1 MEDISLITTIV
12 HGIKSSSKSIGA
24 DEISEKAKQLEMA
37 GKSKDTAYVK
47 RQLPVFL
54 DEMKGLLQEIDV
66 LLKELKEE
74 EKQVENQGK
83 EVVAINKEMLLE
95 LQDAFLQ
102 YDIKKIEE
110 ILGEIKNQHY
120 DEETTQM
127 VNSIQENYDNF
138 EYEEPVQIIS
148 NYLKTLEFVQ

>member
-1 MEDISLITTIV
+1 
-12 HGIKSSSKSIGA
+12 
-24 DEISEKAKQLEMA
+24 
-37 GKSKDTAYVK
+37 
-47 RQLPVFL
+47 
-54 DEMKGLLQEIDV
+54 
-66 LLKELKEE
+66 
-74 EKQVENQGK
+74 VENQGT

-110 ILGEIKNQHY
+110 ILGEIKKQHY
-120 DEETTQM
+120 NEETTQM